1 MVLSFTRHLP
11 LRRMIANRH
20 VAEGPGKVSVS
31 RQPTKREQNKAET
44 RERLMAVARQEFAR
58 KGFAGT
64 TLRTITAK
72 AGVTTGA
79 FYNNFRDK
87 KEIYLAIIEELS
99 QRLRS
104 ITEEAIYD
112 FLEARRR
119 QPKDNPT
126 FELLRGPI
134 ARILEESLRE
144 RDLFEILRRDGLG
157 RSSEFS
163 RYYRK
168 LFQEF
173 IDPLRKGL
181 EEFIEAGSSR
191 PYNTERLAQAA
202 VNLLFYVV
210 LYAPRDRG
218 GDLEGWADTIAAMVH
233 GGAKQL
239 SARRPLAAATL
250 AEPAEAKKNVK
261 RSANM

>member
-1 MVLSFTRHLP
+1 VP
-11 LRRMIANRH
+11 
-20 VAEGPGKVSVS
+20 
-31 RQPTKREQNKAET
+31 RQPTKRDQNKAET
-44 RERLMAVARQEFAR
+44 RARLMAAAQKEFAR

-64 TLRTITAK
+64 TLRSITSQ

-87 KEIYLAIIEELS
+87 KGIYLAIVEEIS

-104 ITEEAIYD
+104 ITEEAIREIV
-112 FLEARRR
+112 EARRR

-126 FELLRGPI
+126 FELLREPI

-144 RDLFEILRRDGLG
+144 RDLFEILRRDGMG
-157 RSSEFS
+157 RTSDFS
-163 RYYRK
+163 RYYRR

-173 IDPLRKGL
+173 IDPLQKGL
-181 EEFIEAGSSR
+181 EEFIEAGFSR

-210 LYAPRDRG
+210 MYAPRDQ
-218 GDLEGWADTIAAMVH
+218 GDDLDGWADTIAAMVH

-239 SARRPLAAATL
+239 STRRPLATATQV
-250 AEPAEAKKNVK
+250 EPTEAKKNVK
-261 RSANM
+261 RSANL

>member
-1 MVLSFTRHLP
+1 
-11 LRRMIANRH
+11 MIANRP
-20 VAEGPGKVSVS
+20 VVEGPGRVSVP
-31 RQPTKREQNKAET
+31 RKPTKREQNKAET
-44 RERLMAVARQEFAR
+44 RARLMAAARKEFAR

-64 TLRTITAK
+64 TLRSITSQ

-104 ITEEAIYD
+104 TTEDAIR
-112 FLEARRR
+112 EIVKARRR

-134 ARILEESLRE
+134 
-144 RDLFEILRRDGLG
+144 ILRRDGLG
-157 RSSEFS
+157 RNPDFG

-181 EEFIEAGSSR
+181 EEFIEAGFSR

-210 LYAPRDRG
+210 LYAPRDGG
-218 GDLEGWADTIAAMVH
+218 GDLDGWADTIAAMVH

-239 SARRPLAAATL
+239 SVRRPLTAATL
-250 AEPAEAKKNVK
+250 AKPAEAKKNVK

>member
-1 MVLSFTRHLP
+1 
-11 LRRMIANRH
+11 
-20 VAEGPGKVSVS
+20 
-31 RQPTKREQNKAET
+31 
-44 RERLMAVARQEFAR
+44 MAAARKEFAR

-64 TLRTITAK
+64 TLRTITSQ

-104 ITEEAIYD
+104 ITEDAIRE

-126 FELLRGPI
+126 FDLLRGPI
-134 ARILEESLRE
+134 ARILQESLRE

-157 RSSEFS
+157 RNSEFG
-163 RYYRK
+163 RHYRK

-173 IDPLRKGL
+173 IDPLQKGL
-181 EEFIEAGSSR
+181 EEFIEAGFSR
-191 PYNTERLAQAA
+191 PYNTEHLAQAT

-210 LYAPRDRG
+210 MYAPRDRG
-218 GDLEGWADTIAAMVH
+218 GDLDGWADTIAAMVH

-239 SARRPLAAATL
+239 SMRRPLAEATL
-250 AEPAEAKKNVK
+250 AEPAKAKKSVE

>member
-1 MVLSFTRHLP
+1 
-11 LRRMIANRH
+11 MIANRP
-20 VAEGPGKVSVS
+20 VAEGPGRVSVP

-44 RERLMAVARQEFAR
+44 RGRLMAAARKEFAR
-58 KGFAGT
+58 QGFTGT
-64 TLRTITAK
+64 TLRSITSQ

-104 ITEEAIYD
+104 MTEDAIREIV
-112 FLEARRR
+112 EARRR

-157 RSSEFS
+157 RNPEFG
-163 RYYRK
+163 RYYQR
-168 LFQEF
+168 LFLEF
-173 IDPLRKGL
+173 IDPLQKGL
-181 EEFIEAGSSR
+181 EEFIEAGFSR

-218 GDLEGWADTIAAMVH
+218 GDLDGWADTIAAMVH

-239 SARRPLAAATL
+239 SVRRPLAAATL
-250 AEPAEAKKNVK
+250 EKPAEAKKNVK

>member
-1 MVLSFTRHLP
+1 
-11 LRRMIANRH
+11 
-20 VAEGPGKVSVS
+20 
-31 RQPTKREQNKAET
+31 
-44 RERLMAVARQEFAR
+44 MAAARKEFAR

-64 TLRTITAK
+64 TLRSITSQ

-87 KEIYLAIIEELS
+87 KEIYLAIVEELS
-99 QRLRS
+99 QRLRT
-104 ITEEAIYD
+104 ITEDAIREIV
-112 FLEARRR
+112 EARRR

-134 ARILEESLRE
+134 ARILEESDRE

-157 RSSEFS
+157 KNSEFS
-163 RYYRK
+163 RYYRN

-173 IDPLRKGL
+173 IDPLQKGL
-181 EEFIEAGSSR
+181 EEFIEAGLSR

-210 LYAPRDRG
+210 MYATRGRG
-218 GDLEGWADTIAAMVH
+218 GDLDGWADTIAAMIH

-239 SARRPLAAATL
+239 SARRPLATAHL
-250 AEPAEAKKNVK
+250 AEPAEAKTV
-261 RSANM
+261 

>member
-1 MVLSFTRHLP
+1 MS
-11 LRRMIANRH
+11 
-20 VAEGPGKVSVS
+20 
-31 RQPTKREQNKAET
+31 
-44 RERLMAVARQEFAR
+44 VARKEFAR
-58 KGFAGT
+58 KGFSGT
-64 TLRTITAK
+64 TLRSITSQ

-87 KEIYLAIIEELS
+87 RGIYLAIVEELS

-104 ITEEAIYD
+104 ITEEGIRE

-119 QPKDNPT
+119 LPRENPT
-126 FELLRGPI
+126 LDLLRGPI
-134 ARILEESLRE
+134 ARILGESLRE

-157 RSSEFS
+157 RDSEFR

-168 LFQEF
+168 LFQDF
-173 IDPLRKGL
+173 IDPLQKGL
-181 EEFIEAGSSR
+181 EDFIEAGLSR

-210 LYAPRDRG
+210 MYASRDRG

-239 SARRPLAAATL
+239 SARRPLDGAAL
-250 AEPAEAKKNVK
+250 KEPAEAAKRVK
-261 RSANM
+261 TSVNL

>member
-1 MVLSFTRHLP
+1 
-11 LRRMIANRH
+11 
-20 VAEGPGKVSVS
+20 VS

-44 RERLMAVARQEFAR
+44 RARLMAAARKEFAR
-58 KGFAGT
+58 KGFAAT
-64 TLRTITAK
+64 TLRSITSQ

-87 KEIYLAIIEELS
+87 KEIYLAIVEELS

-104 ITEEAIYD
+104 TTEDAIREIV
-112 FLEARRR
+112 EARRR

-157 RSSEFS
+157 RNSAFG
-163 RYYRK
+163 RYYRR

-173 IDPLRKGL
+173 IDPLQKGL
-181 EEFIEAGSSR
+181 EEFIEAGFSR
-191 PYNTERLAQAA
+191 PYNTARLAQAA

-218 GDLEGWADTIAAMVH
+218 DDLDGWADTIAAMVH

-239 SARRPLAAATL
+239 STRRPLATVNL
-250 AEPAEAKKNVK
+250 AEPTEAKKREK
-261 RSANM
+261 RSVNL

>member
-1 MVLSFTRHLP
+1 
-11 LRRMIANRH
+11 
-20 VAEGPGKVSVS
+20 VS

-44 RERLMAVARQEFAR
+44 RARLTAAARKEFAR

-64 TLRTITAK
+64 TLRSITSQ

-79 FYNNFRDK
+79 FYSNFQDK
-87 KEIYLAIIEELS
+87 KEIYLAIIEEIS
-99 QRLRS
+99 NRLRS
-104 ITEEAIYD
+104 MTEDTIRE
-112 FLEARRR
+112 FLEARRQ

-134 ARILEESLRE
+134 SRILEESLRE

-157 RSSEFS
+157 RDSEFG
-163 RYYRK
+163 RYYRS

-173 IDPLRKGL
+173 IDPLQKGL
-181 EEFIEAGSSR
+181 EEFIEAGFSR
-191 PYNTERLAQAA
+191 PYNTERLAQATL
-202 VNLLFYVV
+202 NLLFYVV

-218 GDLEGWADTIAAMVH
+218 GDVDGWADTIAAMLH

-239 SARRPLAAATL
+239 SARRPRAATP

-261 RSANM
+261 QTANM

>member
-1 MVLSFTRHLP
+1 MSRKPTR
-11 LRRMIANRH
+11 
-20 VAEGPGKVSVS
+20 
-31 RQPTKREQNKAET
+31 REQNKAET
-44 RERLMAVARQEFAR
+44 RARLMAAARKEFAR
-58 KGFAGT
+58 KGFAAT
-64 TLRTITAK
+64 TLRTITSK

-87 KEIYLAIIEELS
+87 KEIYLAILEELS

-104 ITEEAIYD
+104 ITEDAIRE

-126 FELLRGPI
+126 FDLLRGPI
-134 ARILEESLRE
+134 ARILQESLRE

-157 RSSEFS
+157 RNSEFG
-163 RYYRK
+163 RTYRR

-173 IDPLRKGL
+173 IDPLQKGL
-181 EEFIEAGSSR
+181 EEFIEAGFSR
-191 PYNTERLAQAA
+191 PYNTEHLAQAA

-210 LYAPRDRG
+210 MYAPRDRG
-218 GDLEGWADTIAAMVH
+218 GDLDGWADTIAAMVH

-239 SARRPLAAATL
+239 SIRRPLAAATL

>member
-1 MVLSFTRHLP
+1 
-11 LRRMIANRH
+11 MIANRP
-20 VAEGPGKVSVS
+20 VVEGPGRVSVP
-31 RQPTKREQNKAET
+31 RKPTKREQNKAET
-44 RERLMAVARQEFAR
+44 RARLMAAARKEFAR

-64 TLRTITAK
+64 TLRSITSQ

-104 ITEEAIYD
+104 TTEDAIR
-112 FLEARRR
+112 EIVKARRR

-157 RSSEFS
+157 RNPDFG

-181 EEFIEAGSSR
+181 EEFIEAGFSR

-210 LYAPRDRG
+210 LYAPRDGG
-218 GDLEGWADTIAAMVH
+218 GDLDGWADTIAAMVH

-239 SARRPLAAATL
+239 SVRRPLAAATL
-250 AEPAEAKKNVK
+250 AKPAEAKKNVK

>member
-1 MVLSFTRHLP
+1 MP
-11 LRRMIANRH
+11 
-20 VAEGPGKVSVS
+20 
-31 RQPTKREQNKAET
+31 RQPTKRDQNKAET
-44 RERLMAVARQEFAR
+44 RARLMSAARQEFAR

-64 TLRTITAK
+64 TLRTITSQ

-87 KEIYLAIIEELS
+87 KEIYLAIIEEFS

-104 ITEEAIYD
+104 ITEDAIRE

-126 FELLRGPI
+126 LDLLRAPI
-134 ARILEESLRE
+134 ARILQEALRE
-144 RDLFEILRRDGLG
+144 RDLFEIMRRDGLG
-157 RSSEFS
+157 RNSEFG
-163 RYYRK
+163 RYYRR

-173 IDPLRKGL
+173 IDPMQKGL
-181 EEFIEAGSSR
+181 EEFIEAGFSR
-191 PYNTERLAQAA
+191 PYNTDRLAQAA

-210 LYAPRDRG
+210 MYASWDRKN
-218 GDLEGWADTIAAMVH
+218 DFDGWVDTIAAMVH

-239 SARRPLAAATL
+239 SMRRPLAKGGQRDSVASRNDVRLSENLQQLKA
-250 AEPAEAKKNVK
+250 
-261 RSANM
+261 

>member
-1 MVLSFTRHLP
+1 
-11 LRRMIANRH
+11 
-20 VAEGPGKVSVS
+20 
-31 RQPTKREQNKAET
+31 
-44 RERLMAVARQEFAR
+44 MAAARKEFAR
-58 KGFAGT
+58 KGFAAT
-64 TLRTITAK
+64 TLRTITSQ

-99 QRLRS
+99 HRLRS
-104 ITEEAIYD
+104 ITEDAIRE

-126 FELLRGPI
+126 LDLLRGPI

-157 RSSEFS
+157 RNSEFS

-173 IDPLRKGL
+173 IDPLQKGL
-181 EEFIEAGSSR
+181 EEFIEAGFSR
-191 PYNTERLAQAA
+191 PYNTERLAQAS

-210 LYAPRDRG
+210 MYAPRDRG
-218 GDLEGWADTIAAMVH
+218 GDLDGWADTIAAMIH

-239 SARRPLAAATL
+239 SVWRPLAKGPPEATTQ
-250 AEPAEAKKNVK
+250 ADRV
-261 RSANM
+261 

>member
-1 MVLSFTRHLP
+1 MP
-11 LRRMIANRH
+11 
-20 VAEGPGKVSVS
+20 
-31 RQPTKREQNKAET
+31 RQPNKREQNKAET
-44 RERLMAVARQEFAR
+44 RARLMATARKEFAR

-64 TLRTITAK
+64 TLRSITSQ

-87 KEIYLAIIEELS
+87 KEIYLAIVEELS
-99 QRLRS
+99 QRLRA
-104 ITEEAIYD
+104 ITEDAIREIV
-112 FLEARRR
+112 EARRR

-134 ARILEESLRE
+134 ARILEESDRE

-157 RSSEFS
+157 KNSEFS
-163 RYYRK
+163 RYYRN
-168 LFQEF
+168 LFQDF
-173 IDPLRKGL
+173 IDPLQKGL
-181 EEFIEAGSSR
+181 EEFIEAGLSR

-210 LYAPRDRG
+210 MYATRDRG
-218 GDLEGWADTIAAMVH
+218 GDLDGWADTIAAMIH

-239 SARRPLAAATL
+239 SARRPLAAARLT
-250 AEPAEAKKNVK
+250 EPAEAKRV
-261 RSANM
+261 

>member
-1 MVLSFTRHLP
+1 M
-11 LRRMIANRH
+11 
-20 VAEGPGKVSVS
+20 SVS
-31 RQPTKREQNKAET
+31 RQPTKRDQNKAET
-44 RERLMAVARQEFAR
+44 RARLMAAARKEFAR
-58 KGFAGT
+58 KGFTAT
-64 TLRTITAK
+64 TLRSITSQ

-87 KEIYLAIIEELS
+87 KGIYLAIIEEISLS
-99 QRLRS
+99 LRGV
-104 ITEEAIYD
+104 TEEAIGE
-112 FLEARRR
+112 FLEARRK

-134 ARILEESLRE
+134 SRILDESFRQ

-157 RSSEFS
+157 RNPEFG
-163 RYYRK
+163 RYYKK

-173 IDPLRKGL
+173 IDPLQKGL
-181 EEFIEAGSSR
+181 EEFIEAGFSR

-210 LYAPRDRG
+210 LFAPRDRT
-218 GDLEGWADTIAAMVH
+218 GDLDGWADTIAAMVH

-239 SARRPLAAATL
+239 STRRPLGAPTL
-250 AEPAEAKKNVK
+250 TEPAEAK
-261 RSANM
+261 SM

>member
-1 MVLSFTRHLP
+1 M
-11 LRRMIANRH
+11 
-20 VAEGPGKVSVS
+20 SVS
-31 RQPTKREQNKAET
+31 RQPTKRDQNKAET
-44 RERLMAVARQEFAR
+44 RARLMAAARKEFAR

-64 TLRTITAK
+64 TLRSITSQ

-87 KEIYLAIIEELS
+87 KGIYLAIIEELS

-104 ITEEAIYD
+104 TTEDAVREIV
-112 FLEARRR
+112 EARRR
-119 QPKDNPT
+119 QPKDSPT

-134 ARILEESLRE
+134 ARILEESLRD
-144 RDLFEILRRDGLG
+144 RDLFEILRRDGWG
-157 RSSEFS
+157 RNPEFGRHYS
-163 RYYRK
+163 K

-173 IDPLRKGL
+173 IDPLQKGL
-181 EEFIEAGSSR
+181 EEFIEAGFSR

-210 LYAPRDRG
+210 LFAPRDRS
-218 GDLEGWADTIAAMVH
+218 GDLDGWADTIAAMVH

-239 SARRPLAAATL
+239 SARRPLGAANL